1 MGPQATSDL
10 GTVSQ
15 SLQTTLLF
23 KFKRDSRMKI
33 SSMLWTSLIHSNRK
47 QLAIMTLLKVYSLD
61 LSLKVEWKLKTS
73 FLKKFRVLENQFHSL
88 LPPNVV
94 KDEFEDFLIEKYD
107 LVKDMNE
114 AQFMQ
119 CLINEKS
126 EAYSHF
132 VRYLR
137 WLMS

>member
-1 MGPQATSDL
+1 
-10 GTVSQ
+10 
-15 SLQTTLLF
+15 
-23 KFKRDSRMKI
+23 MKI
-33 SSMLWTSLIHSNRK
+33 SSMLWTSLIHSNGK

-73 FLKKFRVLENQFHSL
+73 FLKKFRVLENQFRSL

>member
-15 SLQTTLLF
+15 PLQTTLLF
-23 KFKRDSRMKI
+23 NFKRDSRMKI
-33 SSMLWTSLIHSNRK
+33 SSMLWTSLIHSNGK

-73 FLKKFRVLENQFHSL
+73 FLKKFRVLENQFRSL

-132 VRYLR
+132 VRYLH

>member
-73 FLKKFRVLENQFHSL
+73 FLRKFRVLENQFRSL

-94 KDEFEDFLIEKYD
+94 KDEFGDFLLEKYD
-107 LVKDMNE
+107 LVK